1 MTTLRLPVKF
11 AQNHLFYTYGPEPD
25 DFPMHRMVKF
35 MVPLSGYGP
44 FHRSNRLNQINMRTI
59 ISSVIMI
66 MLLSCGQGKQ
76 EKATS
81 GATEKEGAVM
91 YHNGDI
97 LTMAG
102 DSAAYAEAIVVKDG
116 RILFVGRMDEA
127 MKAAGP
133 GHSMVDLKGGTL
145 IPGFIDGHSHL
156 TNYADATLQ
165 ADLNPP
171 PIGKV
176 ESISDIIATV
186 KSLKEKTGAG
196 DTGILIGYGYDA
208 DMLKEKR
215 HPNAADLDAAFPNN
229 PVILKHASGH
239 MLVANSVAMK
249 MAGISAA
256 TPDPQGGT
264 IIRKKGSQ
272 EPDGLVQEQAMMA
285 FVPMMN
291 KPLAWE
297 VEMKKLKDAQDHYA
311 SSGVT
316 TAAEHLA
323 IPDKVVLLEK
333 AAAEKRIYI
342 DLMVTPGFM
351 MAKEVLGTGRIKWRE
366 YSNHL
371 NFVGLKMAVD
381 GSPQGKTAFLT
392 KPYLTPVPGC
402 TKDCRGFSNMTQE
415 QVDQLMLACYKN
427 NVQLYS
433 HCNGDA
439 SIDMMIKGH
448 ENAVKVLGD
457 STTDRRT
464 VIIHSQIMRPD
475 QLEKYKK
482 YHMIPSF
489 FTNHTYYWGDVH
501 LANLGKER
509 GGYIS
514 PMRAAI
520 DKGVIATNHTDF
532 IVTPLDQLF
541 LLWTSVNRL
550 SRTGQPV
557 GEGQRITPYEGL
569 RALTAYGAYEYFEE
583 KSKGTL
589 EAGKIADLVILD
601 KNPLKV
607 DPAAIRDI
615 KVVETIK
622 EGKTIYR
629 K

>member
-1 MTTLRLPVKF
+1 MWTFVYP
-11 AQNHLFYTYGPEPD
+11 HLSFSRYKMIKTP
-25 DFPMHRMVKF
+25 
-35 MVPLSGYGP
+35 
-44 FHRSNRLNQINMRTI
+44 IMRI
-59 ISSVIMI
+59 FISTAMLFL
-66 MLLSCGQGKQ
+66 LLSCSEEKQ
-76 EKATS
+76 EKGKADTMET
-81 GATEKEGAVM
+81 AGAVM

-102 DSAAYAEAIVVKDG
+102 DSAAYVEALVVKNG
-116 RILFVGRMDEA
+116 RILYVGKMGEA
-127 MKAAGP
+127 MKIAGS
-133 GHSMVDLKGGTL
+133 GHAMVDLKGGTM
-145 IPGFIDGHSHL
+145 IPGFIDAHSHL
-156 TNYADATLQ
+156 INYADATLQ

-171 PIGKV
+171 PIGQV
-176 ESISDIIATV
+176 ESIRDIIATV

-215 HPNAADLDAAFPNN
+215 HPNAADLDSVFPDN

-239 MLVANSVAMK
+239 MLVANTAALK
-249 MAGISAA
+249 MAGVSAA
-256 TPDPQGGT
+256 TKDPQGGT

-272 EPDGLVQEQAMMA
+272 EPDGLVQEQAMIA

-291 KPLAWE
+291 KPLAWD

-311 SSGVT
+311 SCGVT

-323 IPDKVVLLEK
+323 IPEKVILLEK
-333 AAAEKRIYI
+333 AAAEKQLYI
-342 DLMVTPGFM
+342 DMMVTPGFM
-351 MAKEVLGTGRIKWRE
+351 MAEELLGTGRIKWRE

-381 GSPQGKTAFLT
+381 GSPQGKTAYLT
-392 KPYLTPVPGC
+392 KPYLTQVPGC
-402 TKDCRGFSNMTQE
+402 TKDCRGFSNMTQD
-415 QVDQLMLACYKN
+415 QVDQLILACYKN

-439 SIDMMIKGH
+439 AIDMMIKGH
-448 ENAVKVLGD
+448 ENAIRVLND
-457 STTDRRT
+457 SISDRRT

-475 QLEKYKK
+475 QLDKYKK
-482 YHMIPSF
+482 HHMIPSF
-489 FTNHTYYWGDVH
+489 FTNHTFYWGDVH

-520 DKGVIATNHTDF
+520 DKGLIATNHTDF

-550 SRTGQPV
+550 SRTGQTV
-557 GEGQRITPYEGL
+557 GNDQRITAYEGL
-569 RALTAYGAYEYFEE
+569 RALTANGAYEYFEE

-589 EAGKIADLVILD
+589 EAGKLADLVILD

-607 DPAAIRDI
+607 DPTRIRDI
-615 KVVETIK
+615 KVLETIK
-622 EGKTIYR
+622 EGKTIY
-629 K
+629 KK

>member
-1 MTTLRLPVKF
+1 MVCKWMNCRIQKMWTFVYP
-11 AQNHLFYTYGPEPD
+11 HLSFSRYK
-25 DFPMHRMVKF
+25 MVKT
-35 MVPLSGYGP
+35 P
-44 FHRSNRLNQINMRTI
+44 IMRI
-59 ISSVIMI
+59 FISTAMLFL
-66 MLLSCGQGKQ
+66 LLSCSEEKQ
-76 EKATS
+76 EKGKADTMET
-81 GATEKEGAVM
+81 AGAVM

-102 DSAAYAEAIVVKDG
+102 DSAAYAEALVVKNG
-116 RILFVGRMDEA
+116 RILYVGKMDEA
-127 MKAAGP
+127 MKIAGS
-133 GHSMVDLKGGTL
+133 GHAMVDLKGGTM
-145 IPGFIDGHSHL
+145 IPGFIDAHSHL
-156 TNYADATLQ
+156 INYADATLQ

-171 PIGKV
+171 PIGQV
-176 ESISDIIATV
+176 ESIRDIIATV

-215 HPNAADLDAAFPNN
+215 HPNAADLDSVFPDN

-239 MLVANSVAMK
+239 MLVANTAALK
-249 MAGISAA
+249 MAGVSAA
-256 TPDPQGGT
+256 TKDPQGGT

-272 EPDGLVQEQAMMA
+272 EPDGLVQEQAMIA

-291 KPLAWE
+291 KPLAWD

-311 SSGVT
+311 SCGVT

-323 IPDKVVLLEK
+323 IPEKVILLEK
-333 AAAEKRIYI
+333 AAAEKQLYI
-342 DLMVTPGFM
+342 DMMVTPGFM
-351 MAKEVLGTGRIKWRE
+351 MAEELLGTGRIKWRE

-381 GSPQGKTAFLT
+381 GSPQGKTAYLT
-392 KPYLTPVPGC
+392 KPYLTQVPGC
-402 TKDCRGFSNMTQE
+402 TKDCRGFSNMTQD
-415 QVDQLMLACYKN
+415 QVDQLILACYKN

-439 SIDMMIKGH
+439 AIDMMIKGH
-448 ENAVKVLGD
+448 ENAIRVLND
-457 STTDRRT
+457 SISDRRT

-475 QLEKYKK
+475 QLDKYKK
-482 YHMIPSF
+482 HHMIPSF
-489 FTNHTYYWGDVH
+489 FTNHTFYWGDVH

-520 DKGVIATNHTDF
+520 DKGLIATNHTDF

-550 SRTGQPV
+550 SRTGQTV
-557 GEGQRITPYEGL
+557 GNDQRITAYEGL
-569 RALTAYGAYEYFEE
+569 RALTANGAYEYFEE

-589 EAGKIADLVILD
+589 EAGKLADLVILD

-607 DPAAIRDI
+607 DPTRIRDI
-615 KVVETIK
+615 KVLETIK
-622 EGKTIYR
+622 EGKTIY
-629 K
+629 KK

>member
-1 MTTLRLPVKF
+1 MF
-11 AQNHLFYTYGPEPD
+11 
-25 DFPMHRMVKF
+25 
-35 MVPLSGYGP
+35 
-44 FHRSNRLNQINMRTI
+44 NMRI
-59 ISSVIMI
+59 FIASVMFSL
-66 MLLSCGQGKQ
+66 LLSCNEGKQ
-76 EKATS
+76 AKEKS
-81 GATEKEGAVM
+81 GGMETASAVM

-102 DSAAYAEAIVVKDG
+102 DSAAYVEALVVKDG
-116 RILFVGRMDEA
+116 RILYAGKMDEA
-127 MKAAGP
+127 MKMAGS
-133 GHSMVDLKGGTL
+133 GHTMVDLKGGTML
-145 IPGFIDGHSHL
+145 PGFIDAHSHL

-171 PIGKV
+171 PIGRV
-176 ESISDIIATV
+176 ESIQDIINTV

-215 HPNAADLDAAFPNN
+215 HPNAADLDSAFPDN

-239 MLVANSVAMK
+239 MLVANTAALK
-249 MAGISAA
+249 MAGVSAA
-256 TPDPQGGT
+256 TKDPQGGT

-272 EPDGLVQEQAMMA
+272 EPDGLVQEQAMIA

-291 KPLAWE
+291 KPLPWD

-311 SSGVT
+311 SCGVT
-316 TAAEHLA
+316 TAAEHMA
-323 IPDKVVLLEK
+323 IPEKVILLEK
-333 AAAEKRIYI
+333 AAAEKQFYI
-342 DLMVTPGFM
+342 DMIVTPGFM

-381 GSPQGKTAFLT
+381 GSPQGKTAYLT
-392 KPYLTPVPGC
+392 KPYLTQVPGC

-415 QVDQLMLACYKN
+415 QVDQLMLECYKN

-439 SIDMMIKGH
+439 SIDMMLKGH
-448 ENAVKVLGD
+448 ENANRVLGD
-457 STTDRRT
+457 SVSDRRT

-475 QLEKYKK
+475 QLDKYKK

-489 FTNHTYYWGDVH
+489 FTNHTFYWGDVH

-520 DKGVIATNHTDF
+520 DKGLIATNHTDF

-550 SRTGQPV
+550 SRSGQTV
-557 GEGQRITPYEGL
+557 GEDQRITPYEGL
-569 RALTAYGAYEYFEE
+569 RALTANGAYEYFEE

-589 EAGKIADLVILD
+589 EAGKLADLVILD
-601 KNPLKV
+601 KNPLTV
-607 DPAAIRDI
+607 DPNNIRDI
-615 KVVETIK
+615 KVMETIK
-622 EGKTIYR
+622 EGKTIYKR
-629 K
+629 

>member
-1 MTTLRLPVKF
+1 
-11 AQNHLFYTYGPEPD
+11 
-25 DFPMHRMVKF
+25 
-35 MVPLSGYGP
+35 
-44 FHRSNRLNQINMRTI
+44 MRTI
-59 ISSVIMI
+59 LSSAILFL
-66 MLLSCGQGKQ
+66 LLSCNDGKQ
-76 EKATS
+76 AKEKS
-81 GATEKEGAVM
+81 GSTETASAVM

-102 DSAAYAEAIVVKDG
+102 DSAAYVEALVVKDG
-116 RILFVGRMDEA
+116 RILYAGKMDEA
-127 MKAAGP
+127 MKMAGS
-133 GHSMVDLKGGTL
+133 GHTMVDLKGGTML
-145 IPGFIDGHSHL
+145 PGFIDAHSHL

-171 PIGKV
+171 PIGRV
-176 ESISDIIATV
+176 ESIRDIINTV

-215 HPNAADLDAAFPNN
+215 HPNAADLDSAFPDN

-239 MLVANSVAMK
+239 MLVANTAALK
-249 MAGISAA
+249 MAGVSAA
-256 TPDPQGGT
+256 TKDPQGGT

-272 EPDGLVQEQAMMA
+272 EPDGLVQEQAMIA

-291 KPLAWE
+291 KPLPWN

-311 SSGVT
+311 SCGVT

-323 IPDKVVLLEK
+323 IPEKVILLEK
-333 AAAEKRIYI
+333 AAAEKQFYI
-342 DLMVTPGFM
+342 DMIVTPGFM

-381 GSPQGKTAFLT
+381 GSPQGKTAYLT
-392 KPYLTPVPGC
+392 KPYLTQVPGC

-415 QVDQLMLACYKN
+415 QVNQLILECYKN

-448 ENAVKVLGD
+448 ENANRVLGD
-457 STTDRRT
+457 SVSDRRT

-475 QLEKYKK
+475 QLDKYKK

-489 FTNHTYYWGDVH
+489 FTNHTFYWGDVH
-501 LANLGKER
+501 LANLGKKR

-520 DKGVIATNHTDF
+520 DKGLIATNHTDF

-550 SRTGQPV
+550 SRSGQTV
-557 GEGQRITPYEGL
+557 GEDQRITPYEGL
-569 RALTAYGAYEYFEE
+569 RALTANVAYEYFEE

-589 EAGKIADLVILD
+589 EAGKLADLVILD
-601 KNPLKV
+601 KNPLRV
-607 DPAAIRDI
+607 DPNNIRDI
-615 KVVETIK
+615 KVMETIK
-622 EGKTIYR
+622 EGKTIYKR
-629 K
+629 

>member
-1 MTTLRLPVKF
+1 MRIFIST
-11 AQNHLFYTYGPEPD
+11 AMLF
-25 DFPMHRMVKF
+25 
-35 MVPLSGYGP
+35 L
-44 FHRSNRLNQINMRTI
+44 
-59 ISSVIMI
+59 
-66 MLLSCGQGKQ
+66 LLSCSEEKQ
-76 EKATS
+76 EKGKADTMET
-81 GATEKEGAVM
+81 AGAVI

-102 DSAAYAEAIVVKDG
+102 DSAAYVEALVVKNG
-116 RILFVGRMDEA
+116 RILYVGKMDEA
-127 MKAAGP
+127 MKIAGSE
-133 GHSMVDLKGGTL
+133 HAMVDLKGGTM
-145 IPGFIDGHSHL
+145 IPGFIDAHSHL
-156 TNYADATLQ
+156 INYADATLQ

-171 PIGKV
+171 PIGQV
-176 ESISDIIATV
+176 ESIRDIIATV

-215 HPNAADLDAAFPNN
+215 HPNAADLDSVFPDN

-239 MLVANSVAMK
+239 MLVANTAALK
-249 MAGISAA
+249 MAGVSAA
-256 TPDPQGGT
+256 TKDPQGGT

-272 EPDGLVQEQAMMA
+272 EPDGLVQEQAMIA

-291 KPLAWE
+291 KPLAWD

-311 SSGVT
+311 SCGVT

-323 IPDKVVLLEK
+323 IPEKVILLEK
-333 AAAEKRIYI
+333 AAAEKQLYI
-342 DLMVTPGFM
+342 DMMVTPGFM
-351 MAKEVLGTGRIKWRE
+351 MAEELLGTGRIKWRE

-381 GSPQGKTAFLT
+381 GSPQGKTAYLT
-392 KPYLTPVPGC
+392 KPYLTQVPGC
-402 TKDCRGFSNMTQE
+402 TKDCRGFSNMTQD
-415 QVDQLMLACYKN
+415 QVDQLILACYKN

-439 SIDMMIKGH
+439 AIDVMIKGH
-448 ENAVKVLGD
+448 ENAIRVLND
-457 STTDRRT
+457 SISDRRT

-475 QLEKYKK
+475 QLDKYKK
-482 YHMIPSF
+482 HHMIPSF
-489 FTNHTYYWGDVH
+489 FTNHTFYWGDVH

-520 DKGVIATNHTDF
+520 DKGLIATNHTDF

-550 SRTGQPV
+550 SRTGQTV
-557 GEGQRITPYEGL
+557 GNDQRITAYEGL
-569 RALTAYGAYEYFEE
+569 RALTANGAYEYFEE

-589 EAGKIADLVILD
+589 EAGKLADLVILD

-607 DPAAIRDI
+607 DPTRIRDI
-615 KVVETIK
+615 KVLETIK
-622 EGKTIYR
+622 EGKTIY
-629 K
+629 KK

>member
-1 MTTLRLPVKF
+1 
-11 AQNHLFYTYGPEPD
+11 
-25 DFPMHRMVKF
+25 
-35 MVPLSGYGP
+35 
-44 FHRSNRLNQINMRTI
+44 
-59 ISSVIMI
+59 
-66 MLLSCGQGKQ
+66 
-76 EKATS
+76 
-81 GATEKEGAVM
+81 
-91 YHNGDI
+91 
-97 LTMAG
+97 
-102 DSAAYAEAIVVKDG
+102 
-116 RILFVGRMDEA
+116 
-127 MKAAGP
+127 
-133 GHSMVDLKGGTL
+133 
-145 IPGFIDGHSHL
+145 
-156 TNYADATLQ
+156 
-165 ADLNPP
+165 
-171 PIGKV
+171 
-176 ESISDIIATV
+176 
-186 KSLKEKTGAG
+186 
-196 DTGILIGYGYDA
+196 
-208 DMLKEKR
+208 
-215 HPNAADLDAAFPNN
+215 
-229 PVILKHASGH
+229 
-239 MLVANSVAMK
+239 
-249 MAGISAA
+249 
-256 TPDPQGGT
+256 
-264 IIRKKGSQ
+264 
-272 EPDGLVQEQAMMA
+272 
-285 FVPMMN
+285 
-291 KPLAWE
+291 
-297 VEMKKLKDAQDHYA
+297 MKKLKDAQDHYA